1 MQNAELAP
9 AILSTYKDYEEL
21 ESKALISFSSSQ
33 NLRDTISNDGLSKLT
48 RLYPRFAK
56 EIETNA
62 DIAGEI
68 VGVLDLVGEEYD
80 KVLSNLDQFSALSVL
95 INRTRGDAKILVP
108 YFPTLIL
115 SSS

>member
-9 AILSTYKDYEEL
+9 AILSTYKDYEEIGEQSL
-21 ESKALISFSSSQ
+21 LDQLFSSSQ

-62 DIAGEI
+62 DIAEK
-68 VGVLDLVGEEYD
+68 LLECSTWLV
-80 KVLSNLDQFSALSVL
+80 KIMQIRFVKFRSIFTVRSN
-95 INRTRGDAKILVP
+95 
-108 YFPTLIL
+108 
-115 SSS
+115 